1 MTDTS
6 ATAPARTTPKAMRRS
21 IASALIGNFMEFFD
35 FAAYGFLAAV
45 IGANF
50 FPNGDATTQLL
61 SSFAAF
67 GVAFLFRPIGGA
79 LFGYIGD
86 RYGRKV
92 SLSGAIILM
101 TLSTVLIGLLPNYA
115 TWGVAA
121 PILLV
126 VLRCVQGLSV
136 GGEFAGS
143 STFIVEYAKENRR
156 GFFSSFVSSTSAL
169 GTVAG
174 SLVVLLFTTVLT
186 PQQMSDF
193 GWRIPFLFAIVTGVV
208 GLYMRLKLE
217 DTPVFE
223 STKAD
228 STSSASMNPFRNL
241 TRTDIKNILIVA
253 AASGA
258 TGIGFYYFSTY
269 FNTYLSST
277 AGFERGPAIVLSTI
291 SLLFYAIMCPI
302 AGRLSDT
309 YGRRKIY
316 LIGLF
321 TLGILAV
328 PIFLLLLT
336 GFGGALGGLLI
347 YALPQACINT
357 MCSLVITEMFSAR
370 TRVTGAAIGNNIGVG
385 LISGTGPFV
394 ATALIAATGNPLAP
408 GWYLMAIMLIVAV
421 LLVFTLPETFKRTLY
436 SLKSAGAKD
445 DDGLLGDARIPE
457 AAQ

>member
-1 MTDTS
+1 MS
-6 ATAPARTTPKAMRRS
+6 ATPAAEATQPTPRAMRRS

-50 FPNGDATTQLL
+50 FPTGDPTTQLL

-67 GVAFLFRPIGGA
+67 GVAFLFRPVGGA
-79 LFGYIGD
+79 IFGYIGD

-101 TLSTVLIGLLPNYA
+101 TISTVLIGLLPAYA
-115 TWGVAA
+115 AWGVAS

-143 STFIVEYAKENRR
+143 STFIVEYSRPNRR

-174 SLVVLLFTTVLT
+174 SLVVLLCTTLFTAD
-186 PQQMSDF
+186 QMTAF
-193 GWRIPFLFAIVTGVV
+193 GWRIPFLAAIITGGV
-208 GLYMRLKLE
+208 GLYMRLRLE

-223 STKAD
+223 STKESAD
-228 STSSASMNPFRNL
+228 SRRMNPFRNL

-258 TGIGFYYFSTY
+258 TGLGFYYFSTY

-277 AGFERGPAIVLSTI
+277 AGFERGPAIALSTI
-291 SLLFYAIMCPI
+291 SLLFYAVMCPI
-302 AGRLSDT
+302 AGRLSDK
-309 YGRRKIY
+309 YGRKIVY
-316 LIGLF
+316 LVGLF
-321 TLGILAV
+321 GLGILAV

-347 YALPQACINT
+347 YALPQAAINT

-370 TRVTGAAIGNNIGVG
+370 TRVTGAAIGNNLGVG

-421 LLVFTLPETFKRTLY
+421 LLVVFLPETFKRTLY
-436 SLKSAGAKD
+436 SLTSAGAKD
-445 DDGLLGDARIPE
+445 DDGLRSDVPLAEPARP
-457 AAQ
+457 

>member
-1 MTDTS
+1 MSATS
-6 ATAPARTTPKAMRRS
+6 APHAPQASASALRKS
-21 IASALIGNFMEFFD
+21 IGSALIGNFMEFFD

-50 FPNGDATTQLL
+50 FPTGDATTQLL

-86 RYGRKV
+86 RFGRKV
-92 SLSGAIILM
+92 SLSSAIIVM
-101 TLSTVLIGLLPNYA
+101 TLSTVLVGCLPTYA

-126 VLRCVQGLSV
+126 VLRCLQGLSV

-143 STFIVEYAKENRR
+143 STFIVEYARPDRR
-156 GFFSSFVSSTSAL
+156 GFLSSFVSSTSAL

-174 SLVVLLFTTVLT
+174 SLVVLLFTSILT
-186 PQQMSDF
+186 PDQMSSF
-193 GWRIPFLFAIVTGVV
+193 GWRIPFLVAIITGGV
-208 GLYMRLKLE
+208 GLYMRLRLE

-223 STKAD
+223 SVKTD
-228 STSSASMNPFRNL
+228 DTRNMNPFRNL
-241 TRTDIKNILIVA
+241 TRTDAKNIFIVA

-277 AGFERGPAIVLSTI
+277 AGFARGPAIILATI
-291 SLLFYAIMCPI
+291 SLLFYAVMCPI
-302 AGRLSDT
+302 AGRLSDR
-309 YGRRKIY
+309 YGRKKVY
-316 LIGLF
+316 LVGLF
-321 TLGILAV
+321 GLGILAV

-336 GFGGALGGLLI
+336 GFGGALGGLLLF
-347 YALPQACINT
+347 ALPQACINT

-385 LISGTGPFV
+385 LLSGTGPFV
-394 ATALIAATGNPLAP
+394 ATALIAATGNALAP
-408 GWYLMAIMLIVAV
+408 GWYLMAIELIVAV
-421 LLVFTLPETFKRTLY
+421 LLVFLLPETFKRTLY
-436 SLKSAGAKD
+436 GLKSAGSKD
-445 DDGLLGDARIPE
+445 DDGFAGDPTLAG
-457 AAQ
+457 AAAE